1 LAERWRASLRAV
13 QAQTNDQI
21 SNKYRRYLR
30 QIQDK
35 KLLARQLTSDE
46 AINLKAKSSVAL
58 TRNGGRQIQQL
69 APHG

>member
-46 AINLKAKSSVAL
+46 VINLKAKSSVAL
-58 TRNGGRQIQQL
+58 TRSGGRQIQQL
-69 APHG
+69 ARHG

>member
-58 TRNGGRQIQQL
+58 TRSGGRQIQQL
-69 APHG
+69 ARHE

>member
-58 TRNGGRQIQQL
+58 TRSGGRQIQQL
-69 APHG
+69 ARHG